1 MTALSD
7 RLRAAQII
15 AANNPH
21 TPTTHDLPRTK
32 RDVRVFAAN
41 ARANAAADVV
51 RVLEVRVAEEISEG
65 RRT

>member
-1 MTALSD
+1 MTALTD

-21 TPTTHDLPRTK
+21 TPVTHDIPRNK
-32 RDVRVFAAN
+32 RDVRVFANN
-41 ARANAAADVV
+41 ARADAAAEVV
-51 RVLEVRVAEEISEG
+51 RVLTVRVAEEISEG